1 MINEFLQYPVAPVAL
16 KMAVSL
22 GIGMLIGLERKW
34 SHKEMGMRTFAIVSL
49 IGMLS
54 SLISPDFIA
63 ISLIGVFLLVLLT
76 NGRSILVNRTLEIT
90 TSVAM
95 IVNFILGVLVGLGH
109 IFTPVAG
116 AIAIMMLLAWKEELN
131 RFVGGLT
138 PAEIRSAVLLGL
150 IGFVIYPILPNRY
163 IDPWELLNPSD
174 AWISIIAISGIGF
187 FNYVMLR
194 LFSTNGLYLASIF
207 GGLVNSTATV
217 AETSSRV
224 QSAGLTSKLT
234 TLCLLTTVAMF
245 IRNLILI
252 IIFSP
257 ASFAS
262 AFLPILAM
270 CAVAGLWIWRDH
282 YKENGHKNA
291 PKLKLES
298 PISVRNVFTFGA
310 LFLLIAIGGTLLT
323 KVFGNMGIYA
333 TGFFGGFVSSASTTA
348 AAATMASHGK
358 ISAALAGSV
367 TILTSLTSAIVSL
380 PIVWKTIHDKAV
392 VRRLTLELISVL
404 FVGIVAVILDRVFEF
419 SEMLTLH
426 PDLFKP
432 VD

>member
-1 MINEFLQYPVAPVAL
+1 MIDQFLQYPVAPVAL
-16 KMAVSL
+16 KMGVSL

-34 SHKEMGMRTFAIVSL
+34 SHKEMGMRTFAIVAL

-234 TLCLLTTVAMF
+234 TLCLRTTVAMF
-245 IRNLILI
+245 VRNLILI
-252 IIFSP
+252 VIFSP

-282 YKENGHKNA
+282 YKENNHKNA
-291 PKLKLES
+291 PKLKLQS

-323 KVFGNMGIYA
+323 KVFGNLGIYA

-358 ISAALAGSV
+358 ITAALAGSV
-367 TILTSLTSAIVSL
+367 TILTSLTSAVVSL
-380 PIVWKTIHDKAV
+380 PIVWKTVHDKAI
-392 VRRLTLELISVL
+392 VRRLTMELVSVL
-404 FVGIVAVILDRVFEF
+404 LVGIIAVVLDRMFEF

-426 PDLFKP
+426 PDLFKSAG
-432 VD
+432 

>member
-1 MINEFLQYPVAPVAL
+1 MIDQFLQYPVAPVAL
-16 KMAVSL
+16 KMGVSL

-34 SHKEMGMRTFAIVSL
+34 SHKEMGMRTFAIVAL

-224 QSAGLTSKLT
+224 QSAGITSKLT

-245 IRNLILI
+245 VRNLILI
-252 IIFSP
+252 VIFSP

-282 YKENGHKNA
+282 YIENNQKNA

-298 PISVRNVFTFGA
+298 PISVRNVVTFGA

-380 PIVWKTIHDKAV
+380 PIVWKTIRDKAV
-392 VRRLTLELISVL
+392 VRRLTLELTSVL
-404 FVGIVAVILDRVFEF
+404 LVGIAAVVLDRMFEF

-426 PDLFKP
+426 PDFFKP
-432 VD
+432 AQ